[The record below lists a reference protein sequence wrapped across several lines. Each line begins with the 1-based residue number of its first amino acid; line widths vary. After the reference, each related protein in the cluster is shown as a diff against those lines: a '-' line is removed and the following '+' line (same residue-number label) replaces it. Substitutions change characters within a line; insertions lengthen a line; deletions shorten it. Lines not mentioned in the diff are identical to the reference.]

1 MTLCLS
7 LPKDDRSR
15 KLLKRNKKIETEGN
29 LARFSQGGDQH
40 KVLRREST
48 KRRQE
53 AIMAYHKMQNRFDQ
67 LRQVM
72 LKCGVWLVF
81 VLALIA
87 FAGLVAKKAEAKST
101 RIKDIVEIEGV
112 RDNPLVGYGLVV
124 GLNGTGDSLNNSPFT
139 RQSLIAMLERLGVN
153 IRGQNM
159 SPENTAAVMVTGDLP
174 AFAAQGSQMDVN
186 VSTLG
191 DADSLRGGRLLAT
204 PMIGADGQVYAV
216 AQGPVNVTGFQAQ
229 GDAGSV
235 TQNIPTTGRI
245 PEGAIVERETPFT
258 LNDMKNIRLSLRNPD
273 FTTARRV
280 ERAINNY
287 VDSEIAQA
295 KNNTN
300 IQLNKP
306 NGYDGTLT
314 DLITDIEQL
323 PVQPDQPARVVV
335 DETAGVVVM
344 GAEVKISRVAI
355 AQGNLTITVEETPQV
370 SQPSPFAEQGQTAIV
385 PRTDIE
391 VEEGEEGNVTTLET
405 GVTLQD
411 LVTGLNRLGVSPR
424 SIITILQAVKAA
436 GALQAEIE
444 TL

>member
-1 MTLCLS
+1 
-7 LPKDDRSR
+7 
-15 KLLKRNKKIETEGN
+15 
-29 LARFSQGGDQH
+29 
-40 KVLRREST
+40 
-48 KRRQE
+48 
-53 AIMAYHKMQNRFDQ
+53 MAYHKMQNRFDQ